1 MTKIRSVLYQV
12 FTVILVGI
20 VFSSL
25 SSVASN
31 KKEDPSANGVKTYKK
46 GGYTLTFECKAPAFN
61 SEISQK
67 LIDTFFEV
75 YPKLVKTYNKKS
87 TRQVAFV
94 IDPDYDGVAATSN
107 DRVVFSSKY
116 MTSHPGDIDIVTHEV
131 MHIVQAYGQRSGMP
145 GWLTEGIADY
155 VRYAYG
161 VDNAGAGWKLPDFK
175 NEQSYRNSYRI
186 TARFFAWMEKSGYK
200 GIVKKMDEIGR
211 KNTYGKGEVWKTMT
225 GKTLDELWT
234 EYANN
239 PVI

>member
-1 MTKIRSVLYQV
+1 MTKIRSVFYQV
-12 FTVILVGI
+12 FAVILVGI

-25 SSVASN
+25 NSVASN
-31 KKEDPSANGVKTYKK
+31 GYQSSHEVKTIKK
-46 GGYTLTFECKAPAFN
+46 GGFTLTFECKAQAFS
-61 SEISQK
+61 SETSQK

-75 YPKLVKTYNKKS
+75 YPKLVKTYNKKA

-116 MTSHPGDIDIVTHEV
+116 MTSHPGDIDVVTHEV
-131 MHIVQAYGQRSGMP
+131 MHIVQAYGNNSRMP

-200 GIVKKMDEIGR
+200 GIVKKLDEIGR
-211 KNTYGKGEVWKTMT
+211 KNTYNKGEVWKTMT

>member
-1 MTKIRSVLYQV
+1 MTKIKSVFYQV
-12 FTVILVGI
+12 FSVILVGI

-31 KKEDPSANGVKTYKK
+31 GYQSSNEVKTIKK
-46 GGYTLTFECKAPAFN
+46 GGFTLTFECKAQDFS
-61 SEISQK
+61 SETSQK

-87 TRQVAFV
+87 ARKVAFV

-116 MTSHPGDIDIVTHEV
+116 MTSHPGDIDVVTHEV
-131 MHIVQAYGQRSGMP
+131 MHIVQAYGNNSRMP

-175 NEQSYRNSYRI
+175 KEHSYQNSYRI

-211 KNTYGKGEVWKTMT
+211 KNTYGHGEVWKTMT
-225 GKTLDELWT
+225 GKTIDELWS